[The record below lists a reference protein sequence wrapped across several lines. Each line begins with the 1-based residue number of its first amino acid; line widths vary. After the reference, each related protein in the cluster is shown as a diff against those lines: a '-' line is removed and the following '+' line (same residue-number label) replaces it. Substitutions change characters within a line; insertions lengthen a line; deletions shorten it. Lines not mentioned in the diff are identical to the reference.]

1 MLPSEPKIF
10 HGRASELSD
19 ILDLFNTGTPR
30 IAILGAGGMGKTSL
44 ARALLHHPKITAT
57 YEQNR
62 LFVACNSATTVVELV
77 ALIGAHLGLKPGKN
91 LTQPVLRY
99 LTSSPPTLLILDE
112 LEMLWEPTASRGDL
126 EHLLSLLTEV
136 DHLALIVG
144 SVGFGRRL

>member
-10 HGRASELSD
+10 HGWASELSD
-19 ILDLFNTGTPR
+19 ILDLFNTETPK
-30 IAILGAGGMGKTSL
+30 IAIQGAGGIGKTSL
-44 ARALLHHPKITAT
+44 AKALLHHPKITAT

-62 LFVACNSATTVVELV
+62 LFVASNSATTVVELV

-91 LTQPVLRY
+91 LTQPVLRH
-99 LTSSPPTLLILDE
+99 LASSPPTLLILDE